1 MMIVKRTKAK
11 FKIFFLPLSPLS
23 IGNKLFPKK
32 KIPSATF
39 HCLQLSSPFF
49 LFPSLLS
56 LFFIIYELLE
66 GEEKNLLLIS
76 TANDDELDRAL
87 HIHNAD
93 CFFLIFETL
102 LLNYAT
108 VKVKTGWEGCCAISM
123 REQNFPYISIPRLD
137 FPSFVIVVSAL
148 NTSSWHMIQQR

>member
-56 LFFIIYELLE
+56 LFFYNLWAF
-66 GEEKNLLLIS
+66 GGRREKFTS
-76 TANDDELDRAL
+76 YFDSKWWWTR
-87 HIHNAD
+87 
-93 CFFLIFETL
+93 
-102 LLNYAT
+102 
-108 VKVKTGWEGCCAISM
+108 
-123 REQNFPYISIPRLD
+123 
-137 FPSFVIVVSAL
+137 PSFTYSQCRLLFSHLWNAFIELCHGQSENRLGRMLRYFHARTKFSIHFDSKTRFSFFRHRRL
-148 NTSSWHMIQQR
+148 GS